1 MPETSR
7 SQPLSGKKCLCCKTS
22 SHRHHKDDDNDHLDP
37 TRNDLKCPFCVHTS
51 LKPFWD
57 RHMQA
62 KKDRDLAKQECASSL
77 NETLEDHHALAELQ
91 SESRRL
97 RDRLSVLNNKCSEMA
112 VRVASR
118 AVENDSRQ
126 ASLPSNDVFSQKF
139 DQLQLLDDSLVH
151 GSMNHAIQVA
161 TNQVRVLR
169 FQWARKAMAMHRLDI
184 DQHDVKPLEEK
195 QQRKQQQRRARG
207 IGKIGGLP
215 LPHAGPELYS
225 VLPPRELQSA
235 LRLVAS
241 VTSTVARCLGII
253 LPHPILLTPV
263 DDYSWGGDISDFSKV
278 PNYYSQNFKTHAM
291 PKNTATTTTTTTT
304 STARNAQSNLSPQP
318 SSVTG
323 SFHSSLSSLPSASS
337 SLLNTFVDTS
347 YWKRSAKSVLAKA
360 TGQKTPSV
368 SQSSSK
374 THHPTTT
381 NHHNF
386 HSDTD
391 RVSKRIHHST
401 AAVLLDQNDGGGGS
415 EFALSVQQTEEFPI
429 ALQLLQNDVISLCI
443 RAGVPVSQLW
453 PTEAMLLNLY
463 ALDLYCDQQTRKM
476 IDY

>member
-7 SQPLSGKKCLCCKTS
+7 SQPSSGKKCLCCETS
-22 SHRHHKDDDNDHLDP
+22 SHRHHKDDNDHLDP

-97 RDRLSVLNNKCSEMA
+97 RDRLSILNNKCSEMA

-139 DQLQLLDDSLVH
+139 EQLQLLDDSLVH

-184 DQHDVKPLEEK
+184 DQHDVKPLEK
-195 QQRKQQQRRARG
+195 QRKQQRRARG

-253 LPHPILLTPV
+253 LPHPILLTPA
-263 DDYSWGGDISDFSKV
+263 DDYSWGGDISDFSEV
-278 PNYYSQNFKTHAM
+278 PNYSQNFKTHAM
-291 PKNTATTTTTTTT
+291 PITATTTTTT
-304 STARNAQSNLSPQP
+304 STARNAQSNLPPQT
-318 SSVTG
+318 SNVTG
-323 SFHSSLSSLPSASS
+323 SSFHSSLSSLPSASS
-337 SLLNTFVDTS
+337 ALLNTFVDTS

-360 TGQKTPSV
+360 TGQKTPSA
-368 SQSSSK
+368 SQSSSNK
-374 THHPTTT
+374 THPTT
-381 NHHNF
+381 NHNF
-386 HSDTD
+386 HSDTG

-401 AAVLLDQNDGGGGS
+401 AAVLLDQNDGGGS